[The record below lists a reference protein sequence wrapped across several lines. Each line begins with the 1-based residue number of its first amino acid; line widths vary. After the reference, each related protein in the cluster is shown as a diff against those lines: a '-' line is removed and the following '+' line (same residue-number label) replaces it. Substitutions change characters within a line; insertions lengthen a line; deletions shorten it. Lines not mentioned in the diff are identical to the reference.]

1 MTNQEKLYRKVSQQL
16 GIPIKV
22 LEPAFTSQFKTV
34 VNVMGDGNG
43 AAVRLPDFGV
53 FRVKPKRREL
63 LENRI
68 ANNKKLKDERKQASG
83 DTEEEI

>member
-16 GIPIKV
+16 GIPVKV
-22 LEPAFTSQFKTV
+22 LEPVFTSQFKTV
-34 VNVMGDGNG
+34 VNVMGEGNG
-43 AAVRLPDFGV
+43 TAVRLPDFGV

-63 LENRI
+63 LENSI

-83 DTEEEI
+83 DTKEEI